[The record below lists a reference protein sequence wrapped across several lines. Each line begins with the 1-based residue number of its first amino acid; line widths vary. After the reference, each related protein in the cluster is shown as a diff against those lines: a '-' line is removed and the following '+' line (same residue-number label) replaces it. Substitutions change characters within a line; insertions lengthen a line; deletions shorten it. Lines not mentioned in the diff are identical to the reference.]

1 MHEDKM
7 DLACRRVLPIS
18 WQHGAVVDVAMVRRH
33 AAALIANG
41 AGVVDELD
49 ETTQALHNPSF
60 DALTLYGLSEKATPA
75 EVFAAHHLLR
85 KWVDAKYER
94 SQREVNELRSNL
106 RAKARLADAQAWLAA
121 YNGLFCAIETA
132 YAQLRQDIGSLA
144 PV

>member
-1 MHEDKM
+1 MHQDKM
-7 DLACRRVLPIS
+7 DLACRRVLPIG
-18 WQHGAVVDVAMVRRH
+18 WQHGAVVDTTMVRRH

-41 AGVVDELD
+41 TGDAELA
-49 ETTQALHNPSF
+49 ETTQALHNPPF
-60 DALTLYGLSEKATPA
+60 DALNLFGLSENATPA

-94 SQREVNELRSNL
+94 SQREVNELRCNT

-121 YNGLFCAIETA
+121 YNGLFCAIENA
-132 YAQLRQDIGSLA
+132 YAQLRQNIGSLA